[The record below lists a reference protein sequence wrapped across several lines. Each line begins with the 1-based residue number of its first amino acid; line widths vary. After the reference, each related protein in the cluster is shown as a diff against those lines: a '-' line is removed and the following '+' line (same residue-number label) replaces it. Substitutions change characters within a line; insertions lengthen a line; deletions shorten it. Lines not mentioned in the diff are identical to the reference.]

1 MIVKNFKWFLML
13 PIAAVVA
20 ALIVGFACGG
30 FNLGLDFTGGTV
42 INIEMGTEDFSDQ
55 TVADAVRS
63 VESVQGE
70 VSVTKSEN
78 VAIVR
83 IQDIGDEA
91 ATGDLVGSI
100 VDKVAETYSGAEQK
114 SIDSVG
120 GTASGELIKNAALSI
135 AIAGILMLLYIWIRF
150 DLYSGIGALAALLI
164 NILVMV
170 CVMCIFRVQLDST
183 FIAACLTI
191 LGYSI
196 NDTVVLF
203 DRIREN
209 MGKFDKNT
217 DSDAL
222 VMTSVKQTLGRTI
235 NTSAT
240 TLIMVAC
247 VFILGVDSIRIFT
260 FPLLIGIVVGT
271 YSSIFIAAPIWI
283 KLEKKFGKGKKKS
296 RVKVI
301 S

>member
-63 VESVQGE
+63 VEGVQGE

-196 NDTVVLF
+196 NDTV
-203 DRIREN
+203 
-209 MGKFDKNT
+209 
-217 DSDAL
+217 
-222 VMTSVKQTLGRTI
+222 
-235 NTSAT
+235 
-240 TLIMVAC
+240 AC

>member
-63 VESVQGE
+63 VEGVQGE

-91 ATGDLVGSI
+91 ATGDLVASI

-135 AIAGILMLLYIWIRF
+135 AIAGILMLIYIWIRF

-222 VMTSVKQTLGRTI
+222 VTTSVKQTLGRTI

-271 YSSIFIAAPIWI
+271 YSSIFIAAPIGLSW
-283 KLEKKFGKGKKKS
+283 KRNS
-296 RVKVI
+296 AKVRKRAE
-301 S
+301 

>member
-63 VESVQGE
+63 VEGVQGE

-91 ATGDLVGSI
+91 ATGDLVASI

-114 SIDSVG
+114 SIGKIRV
-120 GTASGELIKNAALSI
+120 
-135 AIAGILMLLYIWIRF
+135 IW
-150 DLYSGIGALAALLI
+150 
-164 NILVMV
+164 
-170 CVMCIFRVQLDST
+170 
-183 FIAACLTI
+183 
-191 LGYSI
+191 
-196 NDTVVLF
+196 
-203 DRIREN
+203 
-209 MGKFDKNT
+209 
-217 DSDAL
+217 
-222 VMTSVKQTLGRTI
+222 
-235 NTSAT
+235 
-240 TLIMVAC
+240 
-247 VFILGVDSIRIFT
+247 
-260 FPLLIGIVVGT
+260 
-271 YSSIFIAAPIWI
+271 
-283 KLEKKFGKGKKKS
+283 
-296 RVKVI
+296 
-301 S
+301 